1 MLHLTWVT
9 AFSLGLATFWDRAAI
24 GFTAPGGTFLV
35 FCLGLHRSGSL
46 ARIGDRN
53 VCIGKDWYRAYHR
66 HSVKSSSASIK
77 LNSQGQSPW
86 EFSSRMTGE
95 GLEPSTH
102 GLTYLT
108 GFHRP
113 WRTIQAEI
121 SQIRFLVESLDYII
135 TISGVSR
142 LVSEADSLEAEGTSP
157 ADHPILTAFHA
168 FAVIVTDPA
177 VACEAIRAF
186 QQFATCTSN
195 GWFISV
201 EGSHYRLT
209 PTIKVRC
216 STNWATRSCKCFCK
230 QLTTYL

>member
-1 MLHLTWVT
+1 MKN
-9 AFSLGLATFWDRAAI
+9 DR
-24 GFTAPGGTFLV
+24 GGTRTLDPRIN
-35 FCLGLHRSGSL
+35 LPHRFSPALNNGS
-46 ARIGDRN
+46 
-53 VCIGKDWYRAYHR
+53 
-66 HSVKSSSASIK
+66 
-77 LNSQGQSPW
+77 
-86 EFSSRMTGE
+86 FSSHKR
-95 GLEPSTH
+95 LH
-102 GLTYLT
+102 
-108 GFHRP
+108 
-113 WRTIQAEI
+113 
-121 SQIRFLVESLDYII
+121 VESLDYII

-177 VACEAIRAF
+177 VACEAVRAF

-216 STNWATRSCKCFCK
+216 STN
-230 QLTTYL
+230 

>member
-1 MLHLTWVT
+1 MRTVINHRPRPPMCFILP
-9 AFSLGLATFWDRAAI
+9 GLRPLRLALRPFAI
-24 GFTAPGGTFLV
+24 GLLLALRRQAELFLCLVLVFMNRDSQTQIVKFGFVSIDWHQLIIGSSPNQAQTQSNKILKADSLSILLRNDRGGTRTLDPRINLPHRLSPASKFYSCWFTAKRN
-35 FCLGLHRSGSL
+35 LH
-46 ARIGDRN
+46 
-53 VCIGKDWYRAYHR
+53 
-66 HSVKSSSASIK
+66 
-77 LNSQGQSPW
+77 
-86 EFSSRMTGE
+86 
-95 GLEPSTH
+95 
-102 GLTYLT
+102 
-108 GFHRP
+108 
-113 WRTIQAEI
+113 
-121 SQIRFLVESLDYII
+121 VESLDYII

-177 VACEAIRAF
+177 VACEAVRAF

-216 STNWATRSCKCFCK
+216 STN
-230 QLTTYL
+230 

>member
-1 MLHLTWVT
+1 LIPKGVEECKGEDGELTSP
-9 AFSLGLATFWDRAAI
+9 AFT
-24 GFTAPGGTFLV
+24 
-35 FCLGLHRSGSL
+35 
-46 ARIGDRN
+46 
-53 VCIGKDWYRAYHR
+53 
-66 HSVKSSSASIK
+66 
-77 LNSQGQSPW
+77 
-86 EFSSRMTGE
+86 
-95 GLEPSTH
+95 GLEDRKAYS
-102 GLTYLT
+102 
-108 GFHRP
+108 
-113 WRTIQAEI
+113 
-121 SQIRFLVESLDYII
+121 SQNRLLVESLDYII

-209 PTIKVRC
+209 PTI
-216 STNWATRSCKCFCK
+216 
-230 QLTTYL
+230 